1 MSQNVRDGKKN
12 PRKEQV
18 AGGGIHLCRRSQP
31 AAAQSRVNF
40 RQIGGP
46 GYQTAENINPIEL
59 DAPGYNCLIQS
70 FAFSLRT

>member
-1 MSQNVRDGKKN
+1 MFAMARKTLEKSKSQ
-12 PRKEQV
+12 E
-18 AGGGIHLCRRSQP
+18 GGIHLCRRSQP
-31 AAAQSRVNF
+31 TAAQSRVNI